1 MTYFWITR
9 LCGLVRISRLCLP
22 RRAVRNFLD
31 YFQRMSKWQLK
42 PIKFDSQSKQL
53 KSIKFDRKWSM
64 SNQSKLIEVIVEATE
79 VNRRFTFYI
88 KFFDWHPWLFDK
100 LFHLWQTLILD
111 FDKTCQSLASVKIWQ
126 QSWYF
131 SMVRYI
137 LLRDLTGFHKF
148 LSADVHS
155 CIVTEL
161 FCNGIT
167 FVDFDKE
174 MPNFLLMWKF
184 NNMIRIF

>member
-1 MTYFWITR
+1 MDYDGICHNLASVEIWHIF
-9 LCGLVRISRLCLP
+9 GLRDFVDLSGFHVCVRPAELYVTFLIISSGC
-22 RRAVRNFLD
+22 
-31 YFQRMSKWQLK
+31 QWQSK

-53 KSIKFDRKWSM
+53 KSIEVDRKWSV
-64 SNQSKLIEVIVEATE
+64 SNQSKSIEVIVEAIE

-131 SMVRYI
+131 SMVRY
-137 LLRDLTGFHKF
+137 T
-148 LSADVHS
+148 
-155 CIVTEL
+155 
-161 FCNGIT
+161 
-167 FVDFDKE
+167 
-174 MPNFLLMWKF
+174 
-184 NNMIRIF
+184 